1 MLQSDKDALHYEVVA
16 QTAHKVEKVATELA
30 RLHKDSILDNERIE
44 LRKKHLLKYLD
55 ELSNLLAYWESKYE
69 AKLSS
74 LLEANVWWLENFSV
88 PL

>member
-16 QTAHKVEKVATELA
+16 QTAHKLEKVATELA
-30 RLHKDSILDNERIE
+30 LLHKDSILDNERIE

-55 ELSNLLAYWESKYE
+55 ELSNLLWYWESKYE

>member
-16 QTAHKVEKVATELA
+16 KTAHKIEKVATELA
-30 RLHKDSILDNERIE
+30 LLHKDSILNNERIE

-55 ELSNLLAYWESKYE
+55 ELNNLLLYWESKYE

-74 LLEANVWWLENFSV
+74 LLDANVWRLENFFV

>member
-30 RLHKDSILDNERIE
+30 RLHKDSILDNGRIE

-55 ELSNLLAYWESKYE
+55 ELSNLSRYWESKYE